1 MRTPDG
7 LTEAF
12 LTLIGVLQG
21 DTLAPLLFIIVLD
34 YFLRQSMKDLNIL
47 QIVIEGLQ
55 HQEGPGLGCVY
66 KAPKNLELQ
75 NIEGYETEILQS
87 LCGTSSSIWLRNLD
101 CQ

>member
-7 LTEAF
+7 LTFTEAF

-34 YFLRQSMKDLNIL
+34 YFLRQSMKDINIL
-47 QIVIEGLQ
+47 QIVIEGPQ

-66 KAPKNLELQ
+66 QAPENLEFQ
-75 NIEGYETEILQS
+75 NIE
-87 LCGTSSSIWLRNLD
+87 D
-101 CQ
+101 C